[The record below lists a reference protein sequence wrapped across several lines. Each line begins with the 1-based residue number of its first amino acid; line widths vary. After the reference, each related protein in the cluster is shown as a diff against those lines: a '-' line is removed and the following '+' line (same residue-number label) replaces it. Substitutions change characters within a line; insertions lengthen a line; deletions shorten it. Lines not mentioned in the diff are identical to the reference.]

1 MARTIGQIL
10 GVQLLGHRR
19 TCHIAPTDPTVHLNP
34 VGRMTAQLV
43 GLRRPLSPSAPSLR
57 SPSGSQAARPGGAS
71 TAGGGAGGMMD
82 RIVVAVAIGMGL
94 VFGTGIMVG

>member
-57 SPSGSQAARPGGAS
+57 SPSGSQAARPGGGS
-71 TAGGGAGGMMD
+71 TACGGAGGMMD
-82 RIVVAVAIGMGL
+82 RSEAAVALGNGLAFSIG
-94 VFGTGIMVG
+94 VSV